1 MSDNPRVPE
10 PQFIFHHFDT
20 SPFSEKVR
28 LVFGF
33 KQLRWRSV
41 KVPVM
46 LPKPDVVA
54 LTGGYRRTPVLQV
67 GADVYCDTALICRA
81 IEQLAPQP
89 TLFPPAASA
98 LQQIVAQWA
107 DSALFWSAIPYTTQ
121 PAGMAHLFGDSSLD
135 YLKALAADRA
145 AMTAGMKRSTAVD
158 ATAQLRSYLSWL
170 ASLFADGRPFVLG
183 AEPCIADF
191 SAVHPLWFIRLAPA
205 LAGILEPY
213 GALLAWYD
221 RVSGFGHGQPEPL
234 EPSDA
239 IAIAATAGGHAPADV
254 APGLGFERGAQ
265 VTVCATDYA
274 SDLVPGTLVGLS
286 TGEVVLERRDDRA
299 GTVHVHFPRI
309 GYQIKKAS

>member
-1 MSDNPRVPE
+1 MSVPAI
-10 PQFIFHHFDT
+10 IFHHFDT

-33 KQLRWRSV
+33 KQLSWRSV

-89 TLFPPAASA
+89 TLFPPAAAA

-107 DSALFWSAIPYTTQ
+107 DSALFWSAVPYTTQ
-121 PAGMAHLFGDSSLD
+121 PAGMAHLFGDSSPD

-145 AMTAGMKRSTAVD
+145 AMTAGMKRPTAAD

-170 ASLFADGRPFVLG
+170 ASLFGDGRPFLLG

-191 SAVHPLWFIRLAPA
+191 SAVHSLWFIRLAPA
-205 LAGILEPY
+205 LAGILDAY

-221 RVSGFGHGQPEPL
+221 RMTGFGHGTPEPL
-234 EPSDA
+234 TAGDA
-239 IAIAATAGGHAPADV
+239 LAIAAAATGHAQTEV

-299 GTVHVHFPRI
+299 GLVHVHFPRI